1 MKLILLS
8 DVEGVG
14 KMGELQDVNDGFGRN
29 YLVPRGLAVLATKVN
44 VKKQDEHIKVLIR
57 AREKSVKAAGDLR
70 ERIEAAT
77 LTLKHKTG
85 ADGKLFGSVTP
96 KEIAEAI
103 RGQLKLE
110 IDRKAIKLKE
120 PLKMTG
126 SYTVDIHLGTGV
138 NAHLKVEIEQE

>member
-1 MKLILLS
+1 MKVILLS

-29 YLVPRGLAVLATKVN
+29 FLVPRGLAVLATKGN
-44 VKKQDEHIKVLIR
+44 VKKQDEHVRALIR
-57 AREKSVKAAGDLR
+57 AREKIVKAAGDLR
-70 ERIEAAT
+70 ESIEAAT

-103 RGQLKLE
+103 RGQLNIE
-110 IDRKAIKLKE
+110 IDRKAIRLEE

-126 SYTVDIHLGTGV
+126 SYTVDVHLGTGV